1 MCNRLSVFVLPRIGF
16 GVNTGRIVGFKEG
29 FMKFKKL
36 VAYLF
41 LAFALFVLWSFM
53 LSRTRVFEK
62 RGVIDSNG
70 QSNTTTDWVTPHAD
84 PLRMSSK
91 RVEVLDPRCREL
103 KNFEKSV
110 TFLIHTEDL
119 IREISKTQSNVR
131 NEAKA
136 IGRLLFLD
144 DWAVLRLKYPKLPK
158 NLGET
163 LYNSVMESFGAS
175 NKIEVVDWISSQ
187 LQDVSLEEVLQ
198 SQSAEAAVAM
208 NRHYQW
214 IIEDG
219 RRPAL
224 MEVLRELGGEF
235 ESSAL
240 FGSPM
245 LMDLWGYGFL
255 KTEAQDWEN
264 QRLDTSLPAKFSR
277 TAEERALFSQP
288 SPNLVQAAAEERRW
302 SQSLHQ
308 KMFAWRLSNLYG
320 VKDPDRILEIVDK
333 IRFNDAHH
341 FGWPDP

>member
-1 MCNRLSVFVLPRIGF
+1 MN
-16 GVNTGRIVGFKEG
+16 
-29 FMKFKKL
+29 FKKP
-36 VAYLF
+36 VVYLF
-41 LAFALFVLWSFM
+41 LAFTLCVLWFFL
-53 LSRTRVFEK
+53 LSRIRVFEK
-62 RGVIDSNG
+62 RGVTDSNG
-70 QSNTTTDWVTPHAD
+70 QSNTTADWVIPHAD
-84 PLRMSSK
+84 SLRISSK
-91 RVEVLDPRCREL
+91 RVEALDPRCRDL

-136 IGRLLFLD
+136 IGRILFLD

-163 LYNSVMESFGAS
+163 FYNSVMESFGKS
-175 NKIEVVDWISSQ
+175 NNTEVVDWISSQ
-187 LQDVSLEEVLQ
+187 LEDVSLEEVLQ
-198 SQSAEAAVAM
+198 SQSAESAAVM

-235 ESSAL
+235 ESSTL
-240 FGSPM
+240 LGSPM

-255 KTEAQDWEN
+255 KVEAQDWEH
-264 QRLDTSLPAKFSR
+264 QRLDTSLPANFSR
-277 TAEERALFSQP
+277 TAEERALFNKP

-302 SQSLHQ
+302 SQSVHQ
-308 KMFAWRLSNLYG
+308 QMFAWRLTHLYG

-333 IRFNDAHH
+333 IRFTDAHH